1 MKNKLFYIISL
12 VLFFSCDA
20 FDEIVSELDESE
32 AQLEYDYY
40 IQEGWAAVASQ
51 DYSSS
56 VDFFDYLISIYQSS
70 GLSEQITEELIFEAY
85 HGFAWSNLFLSN
97 TFYGDQNSDQRAL
110 HRDISYNSFFVS
122 DSIFNSINF
131 SGSDFNYHCDIL
143 AGKVL
148 YHDYK
153 IYYYLNQY
161 FEYDGDSQF
170 LDSLS
175 YYSDGE
181 GLVDSNQNGYLEL
194 GLEALVSQ
202 MNNDCSGYSFQ
213 DGYIDINGINMML
226 IKDYIRKGEYQE
238 AVNFISNLSLNT
250 VNLEINMQ
258 IEDSDEVYLMGDFEN
273 KVIDSNDLYQLS
285 SGTLNIELTPYLP
298 CNLYSLENQSQLLED
313 DLRDELLDCV
323 DTYFETSDEIVF
335 RYKYVNGSYDES
347 IYNQET
353 NLSNQCA
360 DDEGYRSVV
369 IDMEKLNNPAQY
381 PDYRL
386 FIIEDCFNSCS
397 DSCLDD

>member
-1 MKNKLFYIISL
+1 M
-12 VLFFSCDA
+12 
-20 FDEIVSELDESE
+20 
-32 AQLEYDYY
+32 
-40 IQEGWAAVASQ
+40 
-51 DYSSS
+51 
-56 VDFFDYLISIYQSS
+56 
-70 GLSEQITEELIFEAY
+70 SEQITEELIFEAY

-122 DSIFNSINF
+122 DSIFNSIDF

-170 LDSLS
+170 LDNVS

-181 GLVDSNQNGYLEL
+181 DFTDSNGDGIYNDGEDFTDSNENGYLEL
-194 GLEALVSQ
+194 GLETLVSQ
-202 MNNDCSGYSFQ
+202 INSDCPNYNFQ

-226 IKDYIRKGEYQE
+226 IKDYIRKGYYQE
-238 AVNFISNLSLNT
+238 ALNFISSLNLNT

-273 KVIDSNDLYQLS
+273 KVIDLNDLYQLS
-285 SGTLNIELTPYLP
+285 SGTLNIDLTPYLP
-298 CNLYSLENQSQLLED
+298 CNLYSLENQNQLLED

-335 RYKYVNGSYDES
+335 RYKYVNGSYDDS

-381 PDYRL
+381 PDYGL

>member
-131 SGSDFNYHCDIL
+131 NGSDFNYHCDIL

-181 GLVDSNQNGYLEL
+181 DLVDSNQNGYLEL
-194 GLEALVSQ
+194 GLEALVNQ

-298 CNLYSLENQSQLLED
+298 CNLYSLEDQSQLLDD

-323 DTYFETSDEIVF
+323 DTYFEISDEIVF

-360 DDEGYRSVV
+360 DDEGYRTVV